1 MPTLTAC
8 GRATPPD
15 RMRGTNEKRSLEFV
29 VADVL
34 QAAFKTLDHI
44 HNVAFAVV
52 SDEDPDPYKLH
63 TDEVRALSAHACA
76 KRRSSWARGR
86 TAAHSAL
93 EHLGIAAAGPIIS
106 GSMGEPIWAD
116 GIVGSITHCQR
127 CSVAAVTRSREHLS
141 LGIDLEN
148 IDRIQEFEISSI
160 VCRPNERAWVL
171 AGKNSRERLGMLF
184 SAKEA
189 LYKSLFRSHRRYI
202 DFAEVEL
209 SWSADECS
217 FAVVILPFHNRIQGR
232 TVSIVSQIYGSL
244 IFSCSVYE
252 TQ

>member
-1 MPTLTAC
+1 MPTLAAC
-8 GRATPPD
+8 GCATPPD
-15 RMRGTNEKRSLEFV
+15 GIRGTNEKKSLEFV
-29 VADVL
+29 IASVL
-34 QAAFKTLDHI
+34 QAAFKSLGLVHD
-44 HNVAFAVV
+44 VAFAVV
-52 SDEDPDPYKLH
+52 SDEDPEPYKLR
-63 TDEVRALSAHACA
+63 TDEVRALSPHACA

-106 GSMGEPIWAD
+106 GLMGEPIWPD

-127 CSVAAVTRSREHLS
+127 CSVAAAAQSCEHLS

-217 FAVVILPFHNRIQGR
+217 FAVVILPSDNRVHGR
-232 TVSIVSQIYGSL
+232 ISSIVSQIYGSL